1 MLLTAKED
9 YPDPGKRCVSA
20 TFIHKIV
27 VFFQCGMIPGVRELR
42 SHSVMAHTLGALCVG
57 R

>member
-27 VFFQCGMIPGVRELR
+27 VVFQCGMIPESGSSGR
-42 SHSVMAHTLGALCVG
+42 TL
-57 R
+57 